1 MIALGQPSSDQTS
14 GAAVDGRRLRS
25 SGRDSGRRRTWNNLR
40 MSGRERIGLIFQWT
54 ILEHQGELPDAV
66 GMNKLAPFGR
76 SRPANKMLR
85 LHGTI
90 ARDLGIA
97 ITAGKYK
104 PGDLLTGEVAS
115 SERLEVSRT
124 AYREA
129 VRILAAKGLVESKPK
144 VGTRVSAIDAWNM
157 LDPDVLAWVFANE
170 PNPELLNSLFELR
183 KIVEPAAAGLAA
195 VRRSKAHLKS
205 MQDAIERMAR
215 HTLATEAGRQA
226 DQDFHTVLLQATGN
240 PYIVSLTTGINAAVN
255 TTTIFKQRERP
266 LPRDPVPDHA
276 HVLEAIAAKDAVRAQ
291 EAMRE
296 LIQLARSDTPTPKR
310 R

>member
-1 MIALGQPSSDQTS
+1 MVKRSAQP
-14 GAAVDGRRLRS
+14 GRLHPKS
-25 SGRDSGRRRTWNNLR
+25 K
-40 MSGRERIGLIFQWT
+40 
-54 ILEHQGELPDAV
+54 A
-66 GMNKLAPFGR
+66 
-76 SRPANKMLR
+76 LR

-97 ITAGKYK
+97 ILSGRYK
-104 PGDLLTGEVAS
+104 PGDLLGGEMAS
-115 SERLEVSRT
+115 SEELAVSRA

-144 VGTRVSAIDAWNM
+144 VGTRVKDIDAWNL
-157 LDPDVLAWVFANE
+157 LDPDVLAWVFVNE

-195 VRRSKAHLKS
+195 VRRTKAQVKL
-205 MQDAIERMAR
+205 MQDATERMAL

-226 DQDFHTVLLQATGN
+226 DRDFHTVLLRATGN

-255 TTTIFKQRERP
+255 ATTIFKQRQNL
-266 LPRDPVPDHA
+266 LPRDPAPDHA
-276 HVLEAIAAKDAVRAQ
+276 LVVEAIAAKNVVRAQ
-291 EAMRE
+291 KAMWD
-296 LIQLARSDTPTPKR
+296 LIQLARLDIPLPGR